1 MSFDLTPDVSPALAG
16 TAVVWGL
23 RILYAA
29 GILAVGL
36 WLAFFISN
44 AVRRQAARHPR
55 IDETLGSFF
64 ALVVRYAIIA
74 FVVIAVLQ
82 KFGVQ
87 TASLV
92 AALGAGALA
101 IGLAL
106 QGALGN
112 VAPGIIID
120 FIRPYP
126 PRTFVAINGLEGA
139 APDPDPFF

>member
-64 ALVVRYAIIA
+64 APVVRYAIIA
-74 FVVIAVLQ
+74 FVVIAVLP
-82 KFGVQ
+82 KFEIGR
-87 TASLV
+87 ASCRERV
-92 AALGAGALA
+92 C
-101 IGLAL
+101 
-106 QGALGN
+106 QY
-112 VAPGIIID
+112 V
-120 FIRPYP
+120 
-126 PRTFVAINGLEGA
+126 
-139 APDPDPFF
+139 